1 MRLFVY
7 GELCKPAVLR
17 AVLGRVPAAE
27 PAVLAGF
34 RRQLNA
40 RTGYFRARPQ
50 PESVVVGLLLSDIS
64 AADLDLLDE
73 FENVAGGEYGR
84 VEAVVETI
92 GDGASQEAWVY
103 TAA

>member
-1 MRLFVY
+1 VGLFVY

-17 AVLGRVPAAE
+17 ALLGRVPAAE

-34 RRQLNA
+34 RRRLNA
-40 RTGYFRARPQ
+40 PTGYFRAQPQ
-50 PESVVVGLLLSDIS
+50 PESVIVGLLLSGVS

-84 VEAVVETI
+84 VEALVETI
-92 GDGASQEAWVY
+92 GDGASRKAWVY